1 MSPDGK
7 QGINVCSL
15 DAPHAPHSMVWGSD
29 TSWVWQLDSLPDG
42 TTRLVT
48 RIRSRIRWT
57 PMSIAFSGLM
67 ELGDFWM
74 IRKMLHGLRERA
86 EGGVAE

>member
-1 MSPDGK
+1 VLTPWAARTPLS
-7 QGINVCSL
+7 I
-15 DAPHAPHSMVWGSD
+15 SD
-29 TSWVWQLDSLPDG
+29 SVDLLG
-42 TTRLVT
+42 HV
-48 RIRSRIRWT
+48 IRVSHL

-86 EGGVAE
+86 ESGVAG